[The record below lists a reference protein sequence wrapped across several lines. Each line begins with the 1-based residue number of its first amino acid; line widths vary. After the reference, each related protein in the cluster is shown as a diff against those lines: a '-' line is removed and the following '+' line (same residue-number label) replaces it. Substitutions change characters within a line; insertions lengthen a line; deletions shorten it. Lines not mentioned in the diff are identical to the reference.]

1 MRVTRAQVA
10 VCLVVAL
17 AVGTASGA
25 AIAATGNIRSL
36 DVYGRDRPALPT
48 QILDR
53 HGRLITEF
61 FRDQKREIVRVEDI
75 SPNLIKALLTREDR
89 HFFVHPGFRVPDTV
103 RAAWNMVA
111 GRFWS
116 GGSTITQQLAGT
128 VYADRT
134 EITIRRKLVELW
146 WAIQLERWLTKN
158 EIMERYLNL
167 VYFGEGTY
175 GVAAAS
181 QFYFKHSARDV
192 SLAEAAMLVIQLN
205 RPGGNSPINHPNRAR
220 ILQREILNQM
230 VTLGFAAADDTDL
243 SFRRYWD
250 NYDFTRSNR
259 STAFLERADAAPYFS
274 EYVRGLLDELLLGSM
289 DVYQDGLIVHTTLD
303 LDYQR
308 TAEAVLTRHLQR
320 VNDARRGA
328 AEARLEAADRR
339 FLPLVDL
346 LSLSFNVADLRV
358 AGVRERKQGSDRFI
372 NELAPTLDL
381 LGMTLASDD
390 LRFISRVAYDR
401 VAQESKRTQVEGA
414 IVTVDAR
421 SGHVLAM
428 VGGSKFETGNQFNR
442 AAQAR
447 LQPGSAFKPLYYSAA
462 ISSRD
467 FTPASMIVDAPV
479 AFINDDGSE
488 YVPLNYKGEWEG
500 PVLLRTA
507 LARSMNVPSL
517 KVLDAIGF
525 DAAIDRAS
533 RMLGISDPQEIEAT
547 FPRKYPLGL
556 GVISVSPLQM
566 ARAYATFVN
575 EGQAVTPLAIQYIE
589 DRRGRMV
596 LETEKELRARQ
607 RAARRERQ
615 VMSPQVAY
623 VMTNLLRSAV
633 QWGTL
638 RWASS
643 QVGGFET
650 ETGGKT
656 GTTQN
661 WSDAWTVGFTPQQAT
676 AVWMGFDEPGE
687 TLGVNLTGATATG
700 PTWAEYMK
708 AIEPEQPQ
716 QFARP
721 ASGLIEVTVSARSG
735 LLPAGAPGEEIIPE
749 IFLTG
754 TEPKER
760 DRLLVFESERRA
772 EVVANLRSSLQ
783 AIDLGPP
790 LGLAVEAPRL
800 GVGSLGGGRRAPP
813 GVAGVAAGGAAEP
826 AAGRPLTN
834 PLLD

>member
-1 MRVTRAQVA
+1 MTRTQAA
-10 VCLVVAL
+10 VCLLVAL
-17 AVGTASGA
+17 VVGTASGL

-48 QILDR
+48 RILDR

-61 FRDQKREIVRVEDI
+61 FRDQKREIVRIEDI

-89 HFFVHPGFRVPDTV
+89 HFFVHPGFRIPDTL

-175 GVAAAS
+175 GVEAAS

-220 ILQREILNQM
+220 TLQHEILNQM
-230 VTLGFAAADDTDL
+230 VTLGYAAAEDTDR

-320 VNDARRGA
+320 VNAARRSAAGTRIAA
-328 AEARLEAADRR
+328 AERR

-358 AGVRERKQGSDRFI
+358 TGVRKREQGSDRFI
-372 NELAPTLDL
+372 KELAPTLDL

-390 LRFISRVAYDR
+390 LRLISRVAYDR
-401 VAQESKRTQVEGA
+401 VEQESRRTQVEGA
-414 IVTVDAR
+414 LVTLDAR
-421 SGHVLAM
+421 SGHILAM

-462 ISSRD
+462 ISSRE
-467 FTPASMIVDAPV
+467 FTPASLIVDAPV

-525 DAAIDRAS
+525 DAAIERSS
-533 RMLGISDPQEIEAT
+533 RMLGISDAREIEAT

-556 GVISVSPLQM
+556 GVIAVSPLQM

-623 VMTNLLRSAV
+623 LMTNLLQSAV

-643 QVGGFET
+643 EVGGFET
-650 ETGGKT
+650 ATAGKT

-661 WSDAWTVGFTPQQAT
+661 WADAWTVGFTPLQAT

-700 PTWAEYMK
+700 PTWAEYVK

-716 QFARP
+716 QFVRP
-721 ASGLIEVTVSARSG
+721 ATGLIEVTVSARSG
-735 LLPAGAPGEEIIPE
+735 LLPAGAPGEEIVPE

-760 DRLLVFESERRA
+760 DRMLVFESERRT
-772 EVVANLRSSLQ
+772 EMMANLRSSLL

-790 LGLAVEAPRL
+790 LGLAVEAQRPDAD
-800 GVGSLGGGRRAPP
+800 SL
-813 GVAGVAAGGAAEP
+813 
-826 AAGRPLTN
+826 AGRPLTN